1 MTQPTFETLLYDV
14 TDHVATVSINRPERR
29 NALNR
34 TAYAELEQ
42 VFRHIQQDPEVRAVV
57 LTGAGGTFCAGEDV
71 KEMMTGDADAGA
83 ATAARL
89 SQVRPR
95 PTPAAVAVLE
105 CDRPI
110 VAAVA
115 GPAVGWGM
123 DLSLFADIRLAGT
136 SARFGELFVKR
147 GLVTDIGGMQ
157 RLPRI
162 VGPQRA
168 AQLLFSGEII
178 DAATALDIGL
188 VLEVVDDEALV
199 GRATAMAAG
208 FAANPPL
215 AVRYLKE
222 GLRREYWGDH
232 EPVGSWVSQTL
243 GVLFRTEDHREGV
256 AAFLEKREPRYQ
268 GR

>member
-1 MTQPTFETLLYDV
+1 MSNPSYETLGYEV
-14 TDHVATVSINRPERR
+14 VDHIATVTIDRPERR

-34 TAYAELEQ
+34 TAYAELEAA
-42 VFRHIQQDPEVRAVV
+42 FRHIQQDPEVRAVV

-71 KEMMTGDADAGA
+71 KEMMTGDVDAAA

-89 SQVRPR
+89 RQVRPR
-95 PTPAAVAVLE
+95 PTPAGVAVLE
-105 CDRPI
+105 CDRPVI
-110 VAAVA
+110 AAVS

-123 DLSLFADIRLAGT
+123 DLSLFADIRIADR

-147 GLVTDIGGMQ
+147 GLVTDMGGLQ

-178 DAATALDIGL
+178 DADTALQIGL
-188 VLEVVDDEALV
+188 VLEVVEGDALMQ
-199 GRATAMAAG
+199 RAHAMAAG

-222 GLRREYWGDH
+222 GLRREFWGDH
-232 EPVGSWVSQTL
+232 EPIGSWISQTL
-243 GVLFRTEDHREGV
+243 GVLFATEDHREGV
-256 AAFLEKREPRYQ
+256 AAFLEKREPKFL